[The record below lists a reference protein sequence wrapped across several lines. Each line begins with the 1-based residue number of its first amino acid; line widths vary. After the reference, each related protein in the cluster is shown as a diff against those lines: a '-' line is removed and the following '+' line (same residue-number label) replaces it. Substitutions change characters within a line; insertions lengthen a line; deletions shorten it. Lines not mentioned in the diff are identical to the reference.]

1 MIPLF
6 EPSTIPD
13 FPSHANSLPHPLL
26 ARPSGSG
33 EADVGAILDAHTRR
47 IHDQIA
53 LLTGIQARIDGVIA
67 DLTSVLDNIGSA
79 GALGLQRPSQVES
92 TEGQAGTST

>member
-6 EPSTIPD
+6 DPSTIPD
-13 FPSHANSLPHPLL
+13 FPTHASSLPHPLL
-26 ARPSGSG
+26 ARPDG
-33 EADVGAILDAHTRR
+33 ADGAALLDVHARTVQ
-47 IHDQIA
+47 DQIA

-79 GALGLQRPSQVES
+79 GALGVQRPSQVEDPAQGQTGSS
-92 TEGQAGTST
+92 T